1 MSYWQHSVT
10 TCVITLYLDEVA
22 LTVVP
27 TRPEF
32 ENLLKYDYKEMVP
45 HEDPRKGFRVNKS
58 KKTLFKPV
66 EKDGI
71 KAIITH
77 QGMWKRITDKC
88 VELGL
93 PFKIHDARIE
103 FPRPRLDLMH
113 GFRFS
118 QKELLTDF
126 LVRGIS
132 GCLVA
137 PTRFGKSTL
146 MRNTLLAY
154 SGVTTVVTA
163 PGVDLLEQTYQDFKE
178 ALPHRHIVQI
188 GGSSK
193 CKTPSEDIT
202 VCSMDSL
209 HLCDVGRTQLLLID
223 EPHSAVAT
231 SRIPD
236 IIAFNKARKLGYG
249 ATLTGRFD
257 NRDIVL
263 EAIIGP
269 VLVERTYR
277 EAVKENAI
285 CEIIVL
291 LLKTK
296 LPNVK
301 GFNRNQIYKKALY
314 ENVFMNQIVADI
326 ADKVVPAEH
335 QTLVFIENEKQA
347 DLLSKLMGDAPVA
360 MAKKMSK
367 KERKEMASN
376 MRYGETKRCIASD
389 IFSTG
394 VTFHDLKVVIN
405 AAGGGGSI
413 GCIQKPGRLAE
424 VRPGKKCG
432 VMIDFLFESDDTNGR
447 SSVEPLIGDS
457 WARHRV
463 YQGKGY
469 KMLYAES
476 IIELKQLF
484 DEHCK

>member
-1 MSYWQHSVT
+1 MT
-10 TCVITLYLDEVA
+10 TQIYLDETA
-22 LTVVP
+22 LTIVP
-27 TRPEF
+27 TRPEL
-32 ENLLKYDYKEMVP
+32 EAVLKYDYKEMVQDP
-45 HEDPRKGFRVNKS
+45 DPRKGFRVQKS
-58 KKTLFKPV
+58 RRSLFKPV

-71 KAIITH
+71 KAIVTH

-88 VELGL
+88 VELGI
-93 PFKIHDARIE
+93 PFKINDCRLE

-126 LVRGIS
+126 LVRNIS

-188 GGSSK
+188 GGSSR

-209 HLCDVGRTQLLLID
+209 HLCDHGRTQLLLID

-236 IIAFNKARKLGYG
+236 IIAFGKARKLGYG

-277 EAVKENAI
+277 EAVKEGAI
-285 CEIIVL
+285 CEIVVL
-291 LLKTK
+291 LLKCT
-296 LPNVK
+296 LPNVR

-314 ENVFMNQIVADI
+314 ENMHMNRMIADI
-326 ADKVVPAEH
+326 AQKVVPEEY
-335 QTLVFIENEKQA
+335 QTLLFIENEKQA
-347 DLLSKLMGDAPVA
+347 DILSELMGDAPVA

-367 KERKEMASN
+367 KERKEMAGN
-376 MRYGETKRCIASD
+376 MRYGETKRCIASE

-413 GCIQKPGRLAE
+413 GCVQKPGRLAE
-424 VRPGKKCG
+424 VRPNKKCG
-432 VMIDFLFESDDTNGR
+432 IMIDFLFESDNANGR
-447 SSVEPLIGDS
+447 GPLEPLIADS
-457 WARHRV
+457 WARHKV
-463 YQGKGY
+463 YQNKGY
-469 KMLYAES
+469 KMLYANS
-476 IIELKQLF
+476 IEELRGLF
-484 DEHCK
+484 NANCI